1 MPSTKKLKTD
11 KLELKA
17 RLREIIKKYA
27 ILLGIGLAYL
37 IFVLITGFGI
47 PCIFHLITGLQ
58 CPGCGIS
65 RMFVSL
71 AKLDFVSAFKYNSF
85 VFITG
90 PFLLAYVIANEIKY
104 IVTGNN
110 KMGKWEI
117 FLWVES
123 ALAIA
128 FGVLR
133 NIFPL

>member
-11 KLELKA
+11 KLEIKA

-37 IFVLITGFGI
+37 IFVLIAGFGI

>member
-37 IFVLITGFGI
+37 IFVLIAGFGI

-110 KMGKWEI
+110 KMGKT
-117 FLWVES
+117 
-123 ALAIA
+123 
-128 FGVLR
+128 R
-133 NIFPL
+133 D

>member
-37 IFVLITGFGI
+37 IFVLIAGFGI